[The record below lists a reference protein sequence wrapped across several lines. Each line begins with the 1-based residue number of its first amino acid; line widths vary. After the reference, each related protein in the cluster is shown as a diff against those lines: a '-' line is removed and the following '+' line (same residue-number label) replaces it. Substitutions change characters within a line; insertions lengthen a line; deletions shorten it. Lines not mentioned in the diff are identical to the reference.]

1 MKLEVANAHR
11 DRDDVL
17 MTKISKI
24 LKVPKNV
31 RNRLDL
37 VCIDTKSLHDK
48 FQTARLNNNGFTGVF
63 VKWEHDEK
71 MRNRI

>member
-31 RNRLDL
+31 RNRLDP
-37 VCIDTKSLHDK
+37 VCIDTKSLHEK
-48 FQTARLNNNGFTGVF
+48 FQTARSSNNGFTGVSL
-63 VKWEHDEK
+63 KWEQDEK

>member
-24 LKVPKNV
+24 LKSPKNA

-37 VCIDTKSLHDK
+37 VCIDTKCVPEK
-48 FQTARLNNNGFTGVF
+48 FQTARLSNTGFTRVF
-63 VKWEHDEK
+63 VKSEHDEK
-71 MRNRI
+71 S